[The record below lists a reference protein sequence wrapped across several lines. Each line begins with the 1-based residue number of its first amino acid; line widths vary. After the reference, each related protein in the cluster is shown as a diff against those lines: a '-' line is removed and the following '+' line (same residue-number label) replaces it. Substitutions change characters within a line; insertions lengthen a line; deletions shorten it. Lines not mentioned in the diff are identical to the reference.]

1 MLPIGIKVKIAVIQF
16 RLAEY
21 YNESLII
28 SGSFSSLMINHKF
41 TVTAARGMLPLLAIE
56 LAKMGINDTK
66 QARGNIHFIGC
77 LEDAYRVCLW
87 SRVAIRVLM
96 PIAHFSAKTTD
107 ELYQGIHDL
116 PWEDHIDA
124 QGSTIAV
131 DFNSFRSKI
140 HHTQY
145 GAQRVKDGIVD
156 RFRKQT
162 GERPSVDLFQPD
174 LAINVYL
181 KNNQAIVS
189 IDLSGESL
197 HKRAY
202 RITNTA
208 APLKEHLAAA
218 ILMTAQWPR
227 LAKQGWGL
235 VDPMCGSG
243 TILIEA
249 AMIAADIAPGSHR
262 DYFGFLYWKQHDKA
276 AWIRLKAEAERRRH
290 SGLARLPIIKG
301 GDINA
306 NAVKAA
312 QDNIAEMGLSDRIS
326 VKQRDLLDWSA
337 QAKSLPESGLIVCNP
352 PYGERM
358 GDVNELHYLYES
370 LGNIVTQSLPA
381 WRTTM
386 ITDNEELGKFTSLKL
401 FDSTPFDNGS
411 IPCKVLCYHAVRPI
425 SNRHQRLEMVAKI
438 QAVETET
445 KMIISQ
451 NIEMSEHAEMF
462 ANRLKKNLKHLSKWA
477 RNNKIECYR
486 LYDADLPDY
495 AVAIDV
501 YADYVHVQEYAP
513 PKSIDPE
520 KAVQRLNDVMQ
531 VIPQVLEVPASHV
544 ALKLR
549 QKQRGTQQYEAH
561 GTQKKHFK
569 VVEYDLNFWVNLT
582 DYLDTGLFLD
592 HRIIR
597 QMIAEQSAGKA
608 FLNLFAYT
616 GSATVYAAAGNAKS
630 TTTVDMSNTYLQ
642 WAEDNMTIN
651 GFTADKHRYVRANC
665 LEWLQEAQQAPE
677 KYGLIFLDPPT
688 FSNSSRMEGVFDIQ
702 RDHVSLINMT
712 ANLLSKYGTLIFS
725 TNRRDFKMDNEA
737 LSKLRIKEISRA
749 TLPKDFERH
758 AKIHYCWLIEN

>member
-1 MLPIGIKVKIAVIQF
+1 MT
-16 RLAEY
+16 
-21 YNESLII
+21 
-28 SGSFSSLMINHKF
+28 NHKF
-41 TVTAARGMLPLLAIE
+41 TVTAARGMLPLLANE
-56 LAKMGINDTK
+56 LAEMGIKDTK
-66 QARGNIHFIGC
+66 QEQGNIRFIGN

-116 PWEDHIDA
+116 PWEDHLDA
-124 QGSTIAV
+124 EGTTIAV

-156 RFRKQT
+156 RFREQT
-162 GERPSVDLFQPD
+162 GQRPSVDLFQPD
-174 LAINVYL
+174 LRVNVYL

-197 HKRAY
+197 HKRGY
-202 RITNTA
+202 RIANTA

-227 LAKQGWGL
+227 LARQGWGL
-235 VDPMCGSG
+235 IDPMCGSG

-262 DYFGFLYWKQHDKA
+262 DYFGFLYWKLHDRE
-276 AWIRLKAEAERRRH
+276 AWQRLKAEAERRRH
-290 SGLARLPIIKG
+290 SGLARLPIITG
-301 GDINA
+301 GDA
-306 NAVKAA
+306 NPKAVEAA
-312 QDNIAEMGLSDRIS
+312 RDNIAEMGLADRIS
-326 VKQRDLLDWSA
+326 VEQRELLDWPA

-358 GDVNELHYLYES
+358 GDTAELHYLYES
-370 LGNIVTQSLPA
+370 LGNIVSQSLPA
-381 WRTTM
+381 WRTTI
-386 ITDNEELGKFTSLKL
+386 ITDNEELGKFTGLTL
-401 FDSTPFDNGS
+401 FDSTPFDNGPIS
-411 IPCKVLCYHAVRPI
+411 CQVLCYRAPRPI
-425 SNRHQRLEMVAKI
+425 SNRTQR
-438 QAVETET
+438 VEAIETVPTEKEVVIT
-445 KMIISQ
+445 Q
-451 NIEMSEHAEMF
+451 DIELSEHANMF
-462 ANRLKKNLKHLSKWA
+462 ANRLKKNLKHLTKWA
-477 RNNKIECYR
+477 RKNNITCYR

-495 AVAIDV
+495 AVAIDL
-501 YADYVHVQEYAP
+501 YGDHVHVQEYAP
-513 PKSIDPE
+513 PKSIDPD

-531 VIPQVLEVPASHV
+531 VIPQVLGVPASQV

-561 GTQKKHFK
+561 GTQKKRFK
-569 VVEYDLNFWVNLT
+569 VTESGLSFWVNLT

-592 HRIIR
+592 HRITR
-597 QMIAEQSAGKA
+597 QMIAEQAVGKA

-616 GSATVYAAAGNAKS
+616 GTATVYAAAGNAES

-642 WAEDNMTIN
+642 WAEDNMALN
-651 GFTADKHRYVRANC
+651 GFTAEKHRYVRANC

-688 FSNSSRMEGVFDIQ
+688 FSNSSRMDGVFDIQ

-712 ANLLSKYGTLIFS
+712 ANLLTKEGILIFS
-725 TNRRDFKMDNEA
+725 TNRRDFKMDDKA
-737 LSKLRIKEISRA
+737 LSGLTIKDISRA
-749 TLPKDFERH
+749 TLPKDFERNT
-758 AKIHYCWLIEN
+758 KIHYCWLIQK

>member
-1 MLPIGIKVKIAVIQF
+1 
-16 RLAEY
+16 
-21 YNESLII
+21 
-28 SGSFSSLMINHKF
+28 
-41 TVTAARGMLPLLAIE
+41 MLPLLATE
-56 LAKMGINDTK
+56 LAEMGIKDTK
-66 QARGNIHFIGC
+66 QEQGNIRFMGS
-77 LEDAYRVCLW
+77 LEEAYRVCLW

-124 QGSTIAV
+124 EGTTIAV

-156 RFRKQT
+156 RFREQT

-174 LAINVYL
+174 LRVNVYL

-197 HKRAY
+197 HKRGY
-202 RITNTA
+202 RVANTA

-218 ILMTAQWPR
+218 ILLTAQWPR

-262 DYFGFLYWKQHDKA
+262 DYFGFLYWKQHDKE
-276 AWIRLKAEAERRRH
+276 AWQRLKAEAERRRY
-290 SGLARLPIIKG
+290 SGLARLPLITG
-301 GDINA
+301 GDSNPKAIE
-306 NAVKAA
+306 AA

-326 VKQRDLLDWSA
+326 VEQRELLDWPA
-337 QAKSLPESGLIVCNP
+337 QAKTLPESGLIVCNP

-370 LGNIVTQSLPA
+370 LGNIVSQALPA
-381 WRTTM
+381 WRTTI
-386 ITDNEELGKFTSLKL
+386 ITDNEELGKFTGLTL
-401 FDSTPFDNGS
+401 FDSTPFDNGP
-411 IPCKVLCYHAVRPI
+411 IPCKVLCYRARFSMGSDSIDLTDQPQGNLDDAKSIESDPI
-425 SNRHQRLEMVAKI
+425 EK
-438 QAVETET
+438 VEL
-445 KMIISQ
+445 
-451 NIEMSEHAEMF
+451 SEHGEMF
-462 ANRLKKNLKHLSKWA
+462 ANRLKKNLKHLGKWA
-477 RNNKIECYR
+477 RKNKIECYR

-495 AVAIDV
+495 AVAIDL
-501 YADYVHVQEYAP
+501 YGDHVHVQEYAP

-520 KAVQRLNDVMQ
+520 KALQRLNDVMQ

-561 GTQKKHFK
+561 GTQKKRFK
-569 VVEYDLNFWVNLT
+569 VSEFDLNFWVNLT

-592 HRIIR
+592 HRITR
-597 QMIAEQSAGKA
+597 QMIAERAAGKA

-616 GSATVYAAAGNAKS
+616 GSATVYAAAGNAES
-630 TTTVDMSNTYLQ
+630 TTTIDMSNTYLQ
-642 WAEDNMTIN
+642 WAEDNMALN
-651 GFTADKHRYVRANC
+651 GFTAEKHRYVRANC
-665 LEWLQEAQQAPE
+665 LEWLQEAQQTPE

-688 FSNSSRMEGVFDIQ
+688 FSNSSRMDGVFDIQ
-702 RDHVSLINMT
+702 RDHVSLIQMT
-712 ANLLSKYGTLIFS
+712 ANLLTKEGMLIFS
-725 TNRRDFKMDNEA
+725 TNRRDFKMDEKA
-737 LSKLRIKEISRA
+737 LSGLTIKDISRA
-749 TLPKDFERH
+749 TLPKDFERNT
-758 AKIHYCWLIEN
+758 KIHYCWLIQK